1 MSIDWP
7 ARYDQPAGFS
17 KRNDIVRSATN
28 SRLTIGVLSHVSLA
42 LID

>member
-7 ARYDQPAGFS
+7 ARYDQPAGLS

-28 SRLTIGVLSHVSLA
+28 SRLTSGVWNHPSVA